1 MYKKFLWIPI
11 SLVIGLVVWYVL
23 KINIYDI
30 KVPETPA
37 VKTLW
42 DAGEVNDWN
51 RDTVDLKAGSE
62 DFLKI
67 RYDSITWPQGIS
79 LYQPGAMSTAPLDE
93 TYELVWSRKA
103 LPLQLVK
110 VWINGFAYAKVLRRI
125 NSMDSLANA
134 DFDSYVT
141 VYQPNDKSRK
151 PGLYKENFDENK
163 IVLTLEKPNPIK
175 IIALWENYIIKGE
188 TDGKSIKITVPRA
201 ATKVQES
208 VVRVWV
214 CDEKD
219 VSSTCTIPLHFG
231 IIPTKLK
238 AEEKGN
244 VRNGINQF
252 VKSLNNYSGFW
263 DDSTFQ
269 GMIHSKLNKILA
281 DESMVPVVAYGD
293 IRVLQVNNNVMAIMG
308 NYFGKKIVLVFNNH
322 DKPMAIK
329 FPFKGELKKCYEG
342 LNFNQ
347 KGATLQVT
355 IPGNSHAV
363 FY

>member
-11 SLVIGLVVWYVL
+11 SLVLGLIIWYFL

-37 VKTLW
+37 VNTLW
-42 DAGEVNDWN
+42 EPAQAMVKEKNVAILNTGED
-51 RDTVDLKAGSE
+51 
-62 DFLKI
+62 DFLQLKS
-67 RYDSITWPQGIS
+67 DSISWPVGLGLKQVVVS
-79 LYQPGAMSTAPLDE
+79 QNRQ
-93 TYELVWSRKA
+93 YELNWADDA
-103 LPLQLVK
+103 LPLQMAK
-110 VWINGFAYAKVLRRI
+110 VWINGFAYAKVLRLNRYADSAE
-125 NSMDSLANA
+125 NSYLTIHHLIEKN
-134 DFDSYVT
+134 
-141 VYQPNDKSRK
+141 RK

-219 VSSTCTIPLHFG
+219 ASSTCVIPLHFG

-244 VRNGINQF
+244 IGNGINRF
-252 VKSLNNYSGFW
+252 INAVTKYSGFW

-269 GMIHSKLNKILA
+269 GLIHSKLNKILA
-281 DESMVPVVAYGD
+281 DESIVPVVAYGD
-293 IRVLQVNNNVMAIMG
+293 IRVLQVNKNVVVIMG
-308 NYFGKKIVLVFNNH
+308 NYFGKKIVIMCNKNAQATPV
-322 DKPMAIK
+322 KI
-329 FPFKGELKKCYEG
+329 PFKGELKKCFEG

-347 KGATLQVT
+347 KGAILQAT